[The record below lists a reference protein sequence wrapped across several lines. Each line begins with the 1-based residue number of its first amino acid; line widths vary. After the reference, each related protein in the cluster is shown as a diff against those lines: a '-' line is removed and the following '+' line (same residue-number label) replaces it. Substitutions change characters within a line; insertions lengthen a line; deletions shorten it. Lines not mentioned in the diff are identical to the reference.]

1 MSESSG
7 FVEIYKMRMRE
18 FLREPAVLFW
28 VFGFPML
35 LAIGLGTAF
44 REKPVESTS
53 VAVLDV
59 DGSDEIAAQ
68 LAAAPGFRVVELQP
82 EEAARALRLG
92 KVALVVGPGAQLEYR
107 YDATNPEGVLAR
119 ARVDDALQRAAGRA
133 DPRAFQESLVTEPG
147 SRYVDFLI
155 PGLLGMNILSGA
167 LYGIGFA
174 LVDMRSRK
182 LLKRLAATPMKR
194 SHFLLATMA
203 SRMTVVFVEVGLM
216 LGFGWLVFDM
226 VFQGSLLLALG
237 LCLLGAASFSG
248 IGLLV
253 ATRTKK
259 IEVVS
264 GLINLASLPMF
275 VVSGVFF
282 SSDRFPDVVQPIVR
296 ALPLT
301 ALNDALRAVL
311 LEGADLGSQL
321 GRIGILLAWGGV
333 SFVLALRLFRW
344 S

>member
-7 FVEIYKMRMRE
+7 FVEIYKMRVRE

-28 VFGFPML
+28 VFGFPIL

-53 VAVLDV
+53 VAILDV
-59 DGSDEIAAQ
+59 DGSDE
-68 LAAAPGFRVVELQP
+68 LAAALTSASGFRVQELG
-82 EEAARALRLG
+82 EEAAATALRMG
-92 KVALVVGPGAQLEYR
+92 QVALVVTPGATLDYR

-133 DPRAFQESLVTEPG
+133 DPRAFRESLVTEPG

-167 LYGIGFA
+167 MYGIGFA
-174 LVDMRSRK
+174 LVEMRSRR

-203 SRMTVVFVEVGLM
+203 SRLTVVFVEVGLM
-216 LGFGWLVFDM
+216 LGFGWLAFDM
-226 VFQGSLLLALG
+226 VFHGSVLFALG

-248 IGLLV
+248 LGLLV

-264 GLINLASLPMF
+264 GLINLVSLPMF

-282 SSDRFPDVVQPIVR
+282 SSERFPEMLQPVVR

-301 ALNDALRAVL
+301 ALNDALRSVL
-311 LEGADLGSQL
+311 LEGADFASQL
-321 GRIGILLAWGGV
+321 PRIGILVAWGLV